1 MGSDRRMVVK
11 GLTLAIA
18 LGAFTGIA
26 SAADTLRVG
35 KAVPFSWT
43 FTPLDVGVEQ
53 RIFAKHGLDIQIV
66 AFAGDAKLQ
75 QGLASASIDIGI
87 GSGPGMGFVVKGVPT
102 FTVAAMAGEPRNMV
116 LVLSANSPVKS
127 VDELKGKRIGVTTVG
142 SLTDWLAQRVA
153 ADKGWGPNG
162 VTTVS
167 LGGMDSM
174 RAAMKTG
181 QVDASVTSIESAY
194 ALAENKEWRVLANL
208 SSYAPHFHTHV
219 FFARRELINNNP
231 DAVQRYL
238 RAWFETIAFMKS
250 DKAKSVEI
258 TSRVLKLD
266 KAAISRTYDEV
277 MPMFSEDGHFDAR
290 ALDVLRKSYLEMGIL
305 EKEPKDDEFL
315 TTKFVP
321 IRR

>member
-1 MGSDRRMVVK
+1 MIFAHRTV
-11 GLTLAIA
+11 
-18 LGAFTGIA
+18 FTGIA
-26 SAADTLRVG
+26 LTIVLGALTGVAAAADTLRVG

-43 FTPLDVGVEQ
+43 FTPLDLGVEQ
-53 RIFAKHGLDIQIV
+53 GIFAKHGLDIQIV
-66 AFAGDAKLQ
+66 SFAGDAKLQ
-75 QGLASASIDIGI
+75 QALASASIDIGI
-87 GSGPGMGFVVKGVPT
+87 GSGPGMGFVAKGVPT

-116 LVLSANSPVKS
+116 LVLSANSAVKS
-127 VDELKGKRIGVTTVG
+127 IDELKGKRIGVTTVG

-167 LGGMDSM
+167 LGGMDST

-181 QVDASVTSIESAY
+181 QVDASVTSTESAY

-208 SSYAPHFHTHV
+208 SPYAPHFHTHV

-231 DAVQRYL
+231 DVVRRYL
-238 RAWFETIAFMKS
+238 RGWFETIAFMKS
-250 DKAKSVEI
+250 NKDRTVEV
-258 TSRVLKLD
+258 TSKVLKLD
-266 KAAISRTYDEV
+266 KAVISRTYDEV

-305 EKEPKDDEFL
+305 EKEPKDEELL

-321 IRR
+321 IKP

>member
-1 MGSDRRMVVK
+1 MNSDRRMLVK
-11 GLTLAIA
+11 GFALALA

-26 SAADTLRVG
+26 SAADTLKVG

-53 RIFAKHGLDIQIV
+53 GIFAKHGLDVQMV

-102 FTVAAMAGEPRNMV
+102 YTIAAMAGEPRNMV
-116 LVLSANSPVKS
+116 MVLSANSPVKS
-127 VDELKGKRIGVTTVG
+127 IDDLKGKRIGVTTVG

-153 ADKGWGPNG
+153 ADKGWGPKG
-162 VTTVS
+162 ITTVS
-167 LGGMDSM
+167 VGGMDSM

-181 QVDASVTSIESAY
+181 QIDASVTSSESAY
-194 ALAENKEWRVLANL
+194 ALAENKEWRVLSNL
-208 SSYAPHFHTHV
+208 GAFAPHFHTHV
-219 FFARRELINNNP
+219 FFARRELIDKNP
-231 DAVQRYL
+231 DAVKRYL
-238 RAWFETIAFMKS
+238 QAWFETIAFMKAN
-250 DKAKSVEI
+250 KEKSVEI
-258 TSRVLKLD
+258 TARVLKLD

-277 MPMFSEDGHFDAR
+277 MPMFSTDGHFDPR
-290 ALDVLRKSYLEMGIL
+290 ALEVLRKSYLEMGIL
-305 EKEPKDDEFL
+305 EKEPKDEEFL

-321 IRR
+321 IRQ